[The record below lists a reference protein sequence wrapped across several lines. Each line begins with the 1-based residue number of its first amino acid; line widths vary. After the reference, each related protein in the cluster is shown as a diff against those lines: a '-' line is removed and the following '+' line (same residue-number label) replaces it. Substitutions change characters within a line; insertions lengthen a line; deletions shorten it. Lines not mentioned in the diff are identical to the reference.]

1 MKFAMT
7 LQGAGLGRTKKSHSG
22 HHCKCVR
29 NSRTGRSVKLC
40 HVGKSKKHRSGWRF
54 EKGGC

>member
-7 LQGAGLGRTKKSHSG
+7 LQGASGLGAKHEKR
-22 HHCKCVR
+22 CKCVR